1 MEKWN
6 EICTDLCNCR
16 NRNVSESE
24 YQKQVVLDLRLLG
37 WKLYAHEIR
46 EQMTIEIGAANALRP
61 DFVIYKDEK
70 PQFVIELKK
79 PQHVQKERE
88 RMQLFSY
95 MKQLNLKIGLY
106 IGENIQVF
114 YFDAAKD
121 ENPRQAFHV
130 TLKTNSEDG
139 KIFVELFS
147 RENYSQERL
156 LEFCQERIEQFRQQE
171 LLIEELKYLTSENG
185 RIWIYDM
192 LRQKYEQEHAADWV
206 EDLLQQIDIRVDL
219 KQTPLQ
225 KVTIQQNSRPASLQ
239 QQSPTARRYFS
250 LNGNGH
256 FCKNELAFAVI
267 KRFVN
272 DHPEMN
278 YWEFEQTIM
287 PKAIERWEVIQSK
300 KQFSTD
306 SMKNKRW
313 FEKELL
319 KSRDGIE
326 FAVSTQCGDSDT
338 SRVKFQEVLRF
349 ALQQGYKIAE
359 VL

>member
-1 MEKWN
+1 M
-6 EICTDLCNCR
+6 
-16 NRNVSESE
+16 
-24 YQKQVVLDLRLLG
+24 
-37 WKLYAHEIR
+37 
-46 EQMTIEIGAANALRP
+46 
-61 DFVIYKDEK
+61 
-70 PQFVIELKK
+70 
-79 PQHVQKERE
+79 
-88 RMQLFSY
+88 
-95 MKQLNLKIGLY
+95 
-106 IGENIQVF
+106 
-114 YFDAAKD
+114 
-121 ENPRQAFHV
+121 

-139 KIFVELFS
+139 KVFVELFS

-156 LEFCQERIEQFRQQE
+156 LEFCQERIEQLRQQE
-171 LLIEELKYLTSENG
+171 LLTEELKYLTSENG

-206 EDLLQQIDIRVDL
+206 EDLLQQIDIHVNL

-225 KVTIQQNSRPASLQ
+225 EVTIQQNSRPTSLQ
-239 QQSPTARRYFS
+239 QQSSTPRRYFS

-267 KRFVN
+267 KCFVN

-278 YWEFEQTIM
+278 YWELEQTIM

-349 ALQQGYKIAE
+349 ALQQGYKIEE